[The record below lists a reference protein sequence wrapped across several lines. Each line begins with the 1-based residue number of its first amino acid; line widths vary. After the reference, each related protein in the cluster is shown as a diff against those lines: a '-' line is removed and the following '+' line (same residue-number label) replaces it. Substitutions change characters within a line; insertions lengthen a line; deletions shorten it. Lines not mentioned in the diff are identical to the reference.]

1 MKEIQSLREGWVK
14 DIRRVPHVTLESI
27 KRYMSAFHDIAATV
41 TAGAF
46 EKYTD
51 ETLRSYKALR
61 AYDLWESGHISGYMF
76 NGLDNIDHFC
86 AVQCLANP
94 SGDTSVVLNDNGAP
108 VGAACT
114 CIAGLGETCSHI
126 AGQLFGVEDFVARGP
141 RDLPDNEGL
150 TEKLYRWTVPKGPKI
165 DPKPI
170 KDVTGKKFNVTDYE
184 PLLPAVR
191 TVDFDSL
198 TLLHH
203 TLSLQCPNLPWVQA
217 VAPAITQK
225 YKANDGDRRAIPKGP
240 TFLPGVVSDDNPVLV
255 PTRDISV
262 KTENIPITLK
272 DKLKLASTSDL
283 VTYTNKEKNQSSHS
297 KKVLK
302 KGENSATDNLV
313 DMLINGSNFK
323 GNKATRYGNRQEPHA
338 ASLYVDKMTTDH
350 VNCCTCGL
358 HICKSFEYL
367 GASPDRIFKCACH
380 GKRLVEIKCPFTFV
394 DKSRKID
401 SLDFITKDENGILK
415 LKTTGNTYYDQIQGQ
430 IGVTGIHKCD
440 LVVFDGTN
448 IVVIKVEFDDPYW
461 QNMADALL
469 DFCIDY
475 VYVKMATKNPLCDIQ
490 AGRNNVQ
497 SAISERTRRFP
508 CGKCGQILEEIVC
521 NDNEASINCECP
533 CKCGKWF
540 HWKCVNFSTDPEL
553 DMEPTW
559 YCPPCVCNCDIVII
573 NLCDYICCV
582 WHYHICTGIPVH
594 NACIIYDRTLLTRNS
609 FRSALQ
615 QR

>member
-1 MKEIQSLREGWVK
+1 VVLPQTFREITHLTNIELNSVLRQFDLPTKGKRTHRYTILASHLNISTADGGDSDPFLHTLKEIQSLREGWVK
-14 DIRRVPHVTLESI
+14 DIRQVPHVTLESI
-27 KRYMSAFHDIAATV
+27 KRYLSASHDIAATV

-86 AVQCLANP
+86 ALQCLANP
-94 SGDTSVVLNDNGAP
+94 SGDTSGTQYSVTVVLNDNGAP

-114 CIAGLGETCSHI
+114 CIAGLGEACTHI
-126 AGQLFGVEDFVARGP
+126 AGLLFGIEDFVARGH
-141 RDLPDNEGL
+141 RDLPDDEGL
-150 TEKLYRWTVPKGPKI
+150 TEKLCRWTVPKGPKV

-170 KDVTGKKFNVTDYE
+170 KDVVVKKNTGKKINVTDYE
-184 PLLPAVR
+184 PLPPAVR
-191 TVDFDSL
+191 TVDYDSL

-225 YKANDGDRRAIPKGP
+225 YKANDGDRHVIPKGP
-240 TFLPGVVSDDNPVLV
+240 TFLPGVVSDDNPVLI

-283 VTYTNKEKNQSSHS
+283 VTYTTEEKKSIEVITRKQKESAHWLRYRQGIITASNFNR
-297 KKVLK
+297 
-302 KGENSATDNLV
+302 KGESSATDNLV

-350 VNCCTCGL
+350 ANCSLRTCGL

-380 GKRLVEIKCPFTFV
+380 GKRLVEIKCPFTLV

-401 SLDFITKDENGILK
+401 SLDFITKDGE
-415 LKTTGNTYYDQIQGQ
+415 
-430 IGVTGIHKCD
+430 
-440 LVVFDGTN
+440 
-448 IVVIKVEFDDPYW
+448 
-461 QNMADALL
+461 
-469 DFCIDY
+469 
-475 VYVKMATKNPLCDIQ
+475 
-490 AGRNNVQ
+490 Q
-497 SAISERTRRFP
+497 S
-508 CGKCGQILEEIVC
+508 L
-521 NDNEASINCECP
+521 
-533 CKCGKWF
+533 
-540 HWKCVNFSTDPEL
+540 
-553 DMEPTW
+553 
-559 YCPPCVCNCDIVII
+559 
-573 NLCDYICCV
+573 
-582 WHYHICTGIPVH
+582 
-594 NACIIYDRTLLTRNS
+594 
-609 FRSALQ
+609 
-615 QR
+615 

>member
-1 MKEIQSLREGWVK
+1 
-14 DIRRVPHVTLESI
+14 
-27 KRYMSAFHDIAATV
+27 
-41 TAGAF
+41 
-46 EKYTD
+46 
-51 ETLRSYKALR
+51 
-61 AYDLWESGHISGYMF
+61 MF

-86 AVQCLANP
+86 ALQCLANP
-94 SGDTSVVLNDNGAP
+94 SGDTSGTQYSVTVVLNDNGAP

-114 CIAGLGETCSHI
+114 CIAGLGEACTQI
-126 AGQLFGVEDFVARGP
+126 AGQLFGIEDFVARGH
-141 RDLPDNEGL
+141 RDLPDDEGL
-150 TEKLYRWTVPKGPKI
+150 TEKLCRWTVPKGPKV

-170 KDVTGKKFNVTDYE
+170 KDVVVKKMSQENFDRIIFFNVTDYE
-184 PLLPAVR
+184 PLSPAVR
-191 TVDFDSL
+191 TVDYDSL

-217 VAPAITQK
+217 VAPAITKK
-225 YKANDGDRRAIPKGP
+225 YKANDGDRRVIPKGP
-240 TFLPGVVSDDNPVLV
+240 TFLQGVVSDDNPVLI

-283 VTYTNKEKNQSSHS
+283 VTYTTEEKESIEVITRKQKESAHWLRYRQGIITASNFNRVISHS
-297 KKVLK
+297 KKLLK
-302 KGENSATDNLV
+302 KDENS
-313 DMLINGSNFK
+313 
-323 GNKATRYGNRQEPHA
+323 NKAKRYGNRQEQHA

-350 VNCCTCGL
+350 VNCSLRPCGL

-380 GKRLVEIKCPFTFV
+380 GKRLVEIKCPFTLV

-430 IGVTGIHKCD
+430 MGDTGIHKCD

-461 QNMADALL
+461 QNMTY
-469 DFCIDY
+469 FYIDY
-475 VYVKMATKNPLCDIQ
+475 VYVKMATNDPLCDIQ

-508 CGKCGQILEEIVC
+508 CGKCGQILEDIVC
-521 NDNEASINCECP
+521 NDNEASIHCECP

-540 HWKCVNFSTDPEL
+540 HWKCVNFSPDPEL
-553 DMEPTW
+553 DMEPAW
-559 YCPPCVCNCDIVII
+559 YCPPCVRNCDIVISKFVSHKRVASS
-573 NLCDYICCV
+573 YILE
-582 WHYHICTGIPVH
+582 HQPLNSTTRKPKTSKKFITG
-594 NACIIYDRTLLTRNS
+594 DSRLLTIAHLRGVTVPGKTDKKPQSLPVTKMSMNQERGPTS
-609 FRSALQ
+609 CRA
-615 QR
+615 RRDR